1 MPRPERGDG
10 YRRIIGTL
18 QLLSIVLMWTFLS
31 AIVTWVINMVRV
43 SRSLSDAL
51 TASVGI
57 SLVAIP
63 VYSLVASILTYVF
76 FGLRRGRRGPDE

>member
-1 MPRPERGDG
+1 MPRPERRDG